1 MTEAASVYGEALYA
15 LAKDENKSE
24 LMLKQLKALD
34 ESFAQEP
41 EFLRLL
47 SAPNLSKIERKG
59 ILDTCFKN
67 KVDAYLLNFLKIL
80 MEKGYIRQFSN
91 CVQVFRERYNEDH
104 GIMPVSAVTAIPMSD
119 GQKEKL
125 VAILRGVPMDRID
138 GVVSALVRGGVKVL
152 EFTFDHAE
160 PDCVKANAEKIR
172 RTVEKFGD
180 RVLVGCGTTLT
191 VEEVEA
197 AHNAGACLMISP
209 NVDEAVIR
217 RARELDMVAMPGALT
232 PTEIVAAY
240 NMGADIVKLFPAG
253 ELGLGYIKAV
263 RGPLK
268 HIPMSAVGG
277 VKPENVSEYLDA
289 GVCGFGVGGPLVLA
303 KAVKSGDDAA
313 IEERARAFTDA
324 IKAWEAAK

>member
-1 MTEAASVYGEALYA
+1 MTHEQV
-15 LAKDENKSE
+15 LARI
-24 LMLKQLKALD
+24 
-34 ESFAQEP
+34 QE
-41 EFLRLL
+41 
-47 SAPNLSKIERKG
+47 
-59 ILDTCFKN
+59 
-67 KVDAYLLNFLKIL
+67 
-80 MEKGYIRQFSN
+80 
-91 CVQVFRERYNEDH
+91 
-104 GIMPVSAVTAIPMSD
+104 
-119 GQKEKL
+119 EKL

-160 PDCVKANAEKIR
+160 PDCVKVNAEKIR

-180 RVLVGCGTTLT
+180 QVLVGCGTTLT

>member
-1 MTEAASVYGEALYA
+1 MTCEQV
-15 LAKDENKSE
+15 LARI
-24 LMLKQLKALD
+24 
-34 ESFAQEP
+34 QE
-41 EFLRLL
+41 
-47 SAPNLSKIERKG
+47 
-59 ILDTCFKN
+59 
-67 KVDAYLLNFLKIL
+67 
-80 MEKGYIRQFSN
+80 
-91 CVQVFRERYNEDH
+91 
-104 GIMPVSAVTAIPMSD
+104 
-119 GQKEKL
+119 EKL

-138 GVVSALVRGGVKVL
+138 GVVGALVRGGVRIL

-180 RVLVGCGTTLT
+180 QVLVGGGTTLT

>member
-1 MTEAASVYGEALYA
+1 MTHEQV
-15 LAKDENKSE
+15 LARI
-24 LMLKQLKALD
+24 
-34 ESFAQEP
+34 QE
-41 EFLRLL
+41 
-47 SAPNLSKIERKG
+47 
-59 ILDTCFKN
+59 
-67 KVDAYLLNFLKIL
+67 
-80 MEKGYIRQFSN
+80 
-91 CVQVFRERYNEDH
+91 
-104 GIMPVSAVTAIPMSD
+104 
-119 GQKEKL
+119 EKL

-138 GVVSALVRGGVKVL
+138 GVVGALVRGGVKVL

-160 PDCVKANAEKIR
+160 PDCVNMNAEKIR

-180 RVLVGCGTTLT
+180 QVLVGCGTTLT

-217 RARELDMVAMPGALT
+217 RARELGMIAMPGALT

-277 VKPENVSEYLDA
+277 VKPENVKDFLNA
-289 GVCGFGVGGPLVLA
+289 GVCGFGVGGQLVLP

-313 IEERARAFTDA
+313 IEARAKEFTDA
-324 IKAWEAAK
+324 ISEWEAER